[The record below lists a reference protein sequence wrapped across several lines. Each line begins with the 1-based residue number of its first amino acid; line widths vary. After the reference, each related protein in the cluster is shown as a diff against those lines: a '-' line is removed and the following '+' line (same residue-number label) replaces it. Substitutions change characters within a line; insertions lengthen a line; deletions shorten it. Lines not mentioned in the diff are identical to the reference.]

1 MSYGNKGAEGPSVG
15 PNFVEVY
22 VQNQMR
28 GSNIERL
35 SLKLLNTDYP
45 FVVDVTSVIFSL
57 FLCVCVYKVFIFQS
71 TYITFLSLGK
81 KNAKALSGYFDVR
94 GPII

>member
-22 VQNQMR
+22 VQNQMH
-28 GSNIERL
+28 GNNTERL

-45 FVVDVTSVIFSL
+45 FVVGCDFSY
-57 FLCVCVYKVFIFQS
+57 FLLVLVCVCVYKVFIFQS
-71 TYITFLSLGK
+71 T
-81 KNAKALSGYFDVR
+81 
-94 GPII
+94 